1 LSLRKVFAETIT
13 EIARVDERLIVF
25 VGDISHGIFKELR
38 QDFPDRYY
46 NIGIC
51 EPGMLNVAAGLS
63 AKGLIPVVHTIAPF
77 LIERSYEQI
86 KLDFAYQGLGVNLIS
101 VGGAF
106 DYAKLGCSHHCYTD
120 YSLLSKFSKS
130 NIFFPG
136 SDIEFRSIFKNV
148 YNNGEMNYF
157 RLTEFPHD
165 VSFESSEIKV
175 GKAIKISSGSDLT
188 IVTAGAALKRVK
200 EATYLLNKSGYS
212 VDILYYHT
220 LKPFDSKIVFDSVSK
235 TKKVIVFE
243 ENSSEDGLFK
253 LVNNSIS
260 GKFVYDIRQMAI
272 NDFVRTYGT
281 YEYLCE
287 ITGLSTSNLLKV
299 SLNLIEGH

>member
-165 VSFESSEIKV
+165 ISFESSEIKV

-299 SLNLIEGH
+299 SLSLIEGH

>member
-1 LSLRKVFAETIT
+1 LSLRKVFAETVT
-13 EIARVDERLIVF
+13 EIARIDDRLIVF

-51 EPGMLNVAAGLS
+51 EPAMLNVAAGLS

-86 KLDFAYQGLGVNLIS
+86 KLDFAYQALGVNLIS

-120 YSLLSKFSKS
+120 YSLLSKFVKS

-136 SDIEFRSIFKNV
+136 SDIEFRSIFENV
-148 YNNGEMNYF
+148 YNNGEINYF

-165 VSFESSEIKV
+165 ISFESSEIKV
-175 GKAIKISSGSDLT
+175 GEAIKVSNGSDLT
-188 IVTAGAALKRVK
+188 IITAGAALKRVK

-220 LKPFDSKIVFDSVSK
+220 LKPFDSQIVFESVSK

-243 ENSSEDGLFK
+243 ENSAEDGLFK

-260 GKFVYDIRQMAI
+260 GKFVYEIRQMAI
-272 NDFVRTYGT
+272 KDFVRTYGT

-287 ITGLSTSNLLKV
+287 MTGLSTSNLLEV
-299 SLNLIEGH
+299 SLNLIEGR

>member
-136 SDIEFRSIFKNV
+136 SNIEFRSIFKNV

-165 VSFESSEIKV
+165 ISFESSEIKV

>member
-148 YNNGEMNYF
+148 YNNGEINYF

-165 VSFESSEIKV
+165 ISFESSEIKV

>member
-1 LSLRKVFAETIT
+1 MSLRNAFAETIT
-13 EIARVDERLIVF
+13 KISRVDERLVVF
-25 VGDISHGIFKELR
+25 VGDISHGIFKDLR
-38 QDFPDRYY
+38 QESPERYY

-51 EPGMLNVAAGLS
+51 EPAMVNVAAGLS

-120 YSLLSKFSKS
+120 YSLMSKFSKS

-136 SDIEFRSIFKNV
+136 SELEFSSIFENV
-148 YNNGEMNYF
+148 YDNGEINYF
-157 RLTEFPHD
+157 RLTEFPHN
-165 VSFESSEIKV
+165 VPIKSAEIKI
-175 GKAIKISSGSDLT
+175 GEAIKVSSGSDLT
-188 IVTAGAALKRVK
+188 IITAGAALKRVK
-200 EATYLLNKSGYS
+200 EATALLNASGYAI
-212 VDILYYHT
+212 DILYYHT
-220 LKPFDSKIVFDSVSK
+220 LKPFDVKKVLDSVSK
-235 TKKVIVFE
+235 TRKVVVFE

-253 LVNNSIS
+253 LVNNAIS
-260 GKFVYDIRQMAI
+260 GKFVYDIKQLAI

-287 ITGLSTSNLLKV
+287 ITGLSTSTLLDV
-299 SLNLIEGH
+299 SLKLIECR